1 MPLTQSVVLSCAGI
15 GSRLGLAQTKALV
28 QIMGKSILGWQMEV
42 FTDVED
48 LRIVVGYQAMEVVR
62 EVRRYRDDVIFVY
75 NHNYFRTKT
84 GKSYILGGQ
93 HANDLVVEWDGD
105 LLVHPDDAKLL
116 LSMREEYV
124 AYTEVNSD
132 EPVFAQVDSEENVIG
147 FSREHGEYEWTG
159 PCCLRRSRLIERGVD
174 VFHILEPHLPLKGVK
189 IRAQDIDTYD
199 DYKRAEEFVR
209 GW

>member
-1 MPLTQSVVLSCAGI
+1 MSLTQSVVLSCAGI

-28 QIMGKSILGWQMEV
+28 RVMGKSIIGWQMEI
-42 FTDVED
+42 FSDVED
-48 LRIVVGYQAMEVVR
+48 LRIVVGYQAMDVVH
-62 EVRRYRDDVIFVY
+62 EVRKYRDDVIFVY

-105 LLVHPDDAKLL
+105 LLVHPDDAKRLL
-116 LSMREEYV
+116 AMREEYI
-124 AYTEVNSD
+124 AYTEISSD
-132 EPVFAQVDSEENVIG
+132 EPVFTQVNGDGEVLG

-159 PCCLRRSRLIERGVD
+159 PCCLRKSRLKDRGVD
-174 VFHILEPHLPLKGVK
+174 VFHILEPYLPLRGVK

-199 DYKRAEEFVR
+199 DYKRAEAFIR
-209 GW
+209 SW

>member
-84 GKSYILGGQ
+84 GKSYVLGGQ

-105 LLVHPDDAKLL
+105 SLVHPDDAKLL

-124 AYTEVNSD
+124 AYTEVSSD
-132 EPVFAQVDSEENVIG
+132 EPVFAQVDGDGNVIG

-209 GW
+209 SW